1 MRILAYLFYGNK
13 TEYEWE
19 LLFSVYSA
27 LRQMRSHPQDVK
39 ICVISDR
46 PSLDLPIDHLT
57 FSPAEFTAWT
67 TSPHG
72 VYNHRIKVHALMKVL
87 DHYQSPVAL
96 VDTDTYFTD
105 HPAKLFD
112 RISPQKTVMNFE
124 YPPVGEDDL
133 WVPMME
139 HIRDGIEISGVN
151 ISPTSKMFNS
161 GVIGVDPSHRELL
174 ERSLAVI
181 DDLYGRSPIFN
192 IEQFAVGVTLHQFT
206 QLSTCEDLLEHY
218 YGPSRSFIHL
228 QISRVF
234 QTFTAASLERQLNH
248 PEPIQVG
255 YPAKA
260 LPDKIIARILG
271 LARRW
276 QQDYRF
282 AYLAYRSAFFYAPQD
297 ADYAN
302 VWATTALQTL
312 QFAGNTRTLNGV
324 QRDFRRFGEGA
335 IESLAWLEPQ
345 VKHKWLQFWQ
355 QLS

>member
-27 LRQMRSHPQDVK
+27 LRQMRSRPVK

-46 PSLDLPIDHLT
+46 PCLDLPVDHLP
-57 FSPAEFTAWT
+57 FSSAEFTAWT

-72 VYNHRIKVHALMKVL
+72 VYNHRIKVHALIKVL
-87 DHYQSPVAL
+87 DHYQCPVAL

-112 RISPQKTVMNFE
+112 RISPEQTVMNFE
-124 YPPVGEDDL
+124 YPPVGENDL
-133 WVPMME
+133 WLPMME
-139 HIRDGIEISGVN
+139 HIRNGIEISGVN
-151 ISPTSKMFNS
+151 ISPASRMFNS
-161 GVIGVDPSHRELL
+161 GVIGVEPSHRGLL
-174 ERSLAVI
+174 EKSLAII

-192 IEQFAVGVTLHQFT
+192 IEQFAVGVTLNQFT
-206 QLSTCEDLLEHY
+206 HLVTCEDLLEHY

-228 QISRVF
+228 QISRAF
-234 QTFTAASLERQLNH
+234 QTFTAASLEQQLANPKTIH
-248 PEPIQVG
+248 VG
-255 YPAKA
+255 YPTKA
-260 LPDKIIARILG
+260 LPDKLIARILG
-271 LARRW
+271 LVRRW

-297 ADYAN
+297 AGYAN

-312 QFAGNTRTLNGV
+312 QFAGNTRALNGV
-324 QRDFRRFGEGA
+324 RRDFRRFGAGA

-345 VKHKWLQFWQ
+345 VKQKWLQFWQ
-355 QLS
+355 QLP